1 MLPLVR
7 GLYLAERVEVDPVS
21 RNLTLVNCFRGLRM
35 RQLPGVVQPFSVV
48 AYLANGVGAFE
59 VLVRIDRMD
68 TFAEVFRARTRL
80 NLPDRLT
87 EVRFVLQLA
96 GCVLSA
102 TGEYSVSLWLDD
114 ELLAQTPFNVR
125 VALEAQ

>member
-1 MLPLVR
+1 
-7 GLYLAERVEVDPVS
+7 
-21 RNLTLVNCFRGLRM
+21 
-35 RQLPGVVQPFSVV
+35 
-48 AYLANGVGAFE
+48 
-59 VLVRIDRMD
+59 MD